1 MAYRIGRPS
10 AGDEFVVVAL
20 EEATLEVDKA
30 IKSTV
35 DNLFSGSRSITN
47 STPAELLRLF
57 RYPPESQRGLARS
70 AEIYERT
77 LQLVAEKVRIV
88 IWREKALVFLK
99 AGSRFY
105 AGTSGARIDHRPG
118 SEIFLV
124 KSQLVVLNQRN
135 RKIQILCRCVTR
147 HYFPRMLPC
156 PPRPSISLTKTFSL
170 PLTCN

>member
-77 LQLVAEKVRIV
+77 LELVAEKVRIQV
-88 IWREKALVFLK
+88 TNATK
-99 AGSRFY
+99 SRI
-105 AGTSGARIDHRPG
+105 AHSDLTRKSARNYEGRK
-118 SEIFLV
+118 SIFAPEV
-124 KSQLVVLNQRN
+124 A
-135 RKIQILCRCVTR
+135 
-147 HYFPRMLPC
+147 
-156 PPRPSISLTKTFSL
+156 
-170 PLTCN
+170 

>member
-77 LQLVAEKVRIV
+77 LQLVAEKVR
-88 IWREKALVFLK
+88 
-99 AGSRFY
+99 
-105 AGTSGARIDHRPG
+105 TSHYYYTASKFRTTHCD
-118 SEIFLV
+118 FT
-124 KSQLVVLNQRN
+124 
-135 RKIQILCRCVTR
+135 RKKRA
-147 HYFPRMLPC
+147 HF
-156 PPRPSISLTKTFSL
+156 
-170 PLTCN
+170 

>member
-1 MAYRIGRPS
+1 MSQLEKISLLYFNGLRETNQVAYRIGRPS

-77 LQLVAEKVRIV
+77 LQLVAEKVRISHIV
-88 IWREKALVFLK
+88 I
-99 AGSRFY
+99 
-105 AGTSGARIDHRPG
+105 
-118 SEIFLV
+118 
-124 KSQLVVLNQRN
+124 
-135 RKIQILCRCVTR
+135 
-147 HYFPRMLPC
+147 
-156 PPRPSISLTKTFSL
+156 
-170 PLTCN
+170 